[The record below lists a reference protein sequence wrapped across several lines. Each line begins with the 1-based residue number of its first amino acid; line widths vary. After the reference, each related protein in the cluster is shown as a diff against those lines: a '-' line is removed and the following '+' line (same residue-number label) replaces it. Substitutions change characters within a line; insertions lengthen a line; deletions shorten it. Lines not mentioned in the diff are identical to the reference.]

1 MIFFSVPEI
10 VSSDGK
16 VGMTDSWQSVV
27 DELKLNF
34 DADIGTLKQ
43 EIRKLHLKHLEVE
56 LLGLI
61 DKKVKLPKASEF
73 VKVFSYQSCS
83 SNQIDQWEC
92 SHFLDTICQSFLTKY
107 PCLKSPKHPYSKAE
121 QEKLKL
127 IEQFPLIN
135 VNNGSKVSFNDDTR
149 DGSDSSSNNSEIQ
162 SKLAVIELQYGQ
174 LKSTLK
180 SLSNS
185 FSEYEERCV

>member
-1 MIFFSVPEI
+1 MFPE
-10 VSSDGK
+10 
-16 VGMTDSWQSVV
+16 Q
-27 DELKLNF
+27 
-34 DADIGTLKQ
+34 
-43 EIRKLHLKHLEVE
+43 
-56 LLGLI
+56 
-61 DKKVKLPKASEF
+61 
-73 VKVFSYQSCS
+73 
-83 SNQIDQWEC
+83 
-92 SHFLDTICQSFLTKY
+92 
-107 PCLKSPKHPYSKAE
+107 PYLKAE

-135 VNNGSKVSFNDDTR
+135 VNNGTKVSYNDDTR

-185 FSEYEERCV
+185 FSEYEVRCV